1 MCLPSV
7 LVSVTN
13 ALGGRSHE
21 GIWVEGGLHLGDT
34 SSSFRLTYVLCG
46 GTAWPGSGL
55 VGVAVVAP
63 THSMTVEKADNP
75 LWSHEGRRLLRCPMV
90 RAWPAALK
98 LLARRL
104 LRAGG
109 GALPVCVCVPEK
121 EGVSRPSIDTQKT
134 CQEGKKEQGPR
145 RSAQCVLF

>member
-13 ALGGRSHE
+13 ALGTDLTEES
-21 GIWVEGGLHLGDT
+21 WVEGGLHLGDT

-75 LWSHEGRRLLRCPMV
+75 RWSHEGRRLLRCPMV
-90 RAWPAALK
+90 RAWPAAALK

-104 LRAGG
+104 LRAGRRV
-109 GALPVCVCVPEK
+109 ACVRVCARE
-121 EGVSRPSIDTQKT
+121 
-134 CQEGKKEQGPR
+134 R
-145 RSAQCVLF
+145 RRQ